1 MVLQGA
7 LAIWSFFAF
16 VYLIQAVLVSMAL
29 KSSAGRRRPYA
40 FLLPAVILAFL
51 CCLVNVVELLGFF
64 GILEPTSMVSL
75 TLLPVLSQLAGNWA
89 QTLLFV
95 SIIFVFFNQQIKLRI
110 LSAERS
116 GKVHVGAYV
125 GLACFACLLFALGPA
140 SAAFFS
146 VTCCVNTIQS
156 LENFRGLYLAYNP
169 FLILSVVPVVDYE
182 WWLSLSLKHT
192 RISDQVIVLLF
203 IVFFHG

>member
-1 MVLQGA
+1 
-7 LAIWSFFAF
+7 
-16 VYLIQAVLVSMAL
+16 MAL

-125 GLACFACLLFALGPA
+125 GLACFACLLFALGTA
-140 SAAFFS
+140 SAAFFNAAL
-146 VTCCVNTIQS
+146 NTIQS
-156 LENFRGLYLAYNP
+156 LENFRGLYLAYNS
-169 FLILSVVPVVDYE
+169 FVILSVVPVVAYAL
-182 WWLSLSLKHT
+182 WLFLSLKHT
-192 RISDQVIVLLF
+192 QISDRVIILLF
-203 IVFFHG
+203 IVFPRLISFP